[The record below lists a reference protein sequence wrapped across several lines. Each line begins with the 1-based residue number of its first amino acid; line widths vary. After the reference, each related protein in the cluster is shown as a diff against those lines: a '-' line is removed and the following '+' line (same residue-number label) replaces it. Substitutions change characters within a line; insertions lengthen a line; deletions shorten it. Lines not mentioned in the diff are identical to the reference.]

1 VLKLDVPWGLP
12 RAWEVSS
19 RGTLDSRTLLIGR
32 LSEMPV
38 PFFEGGSFVDG
49 LREDE
54 RMSGLAPVT
63 SRGDRELGAIAQCG
77 LRFAFPLEG
86 VPDPPEEEPALADV
100 TQVVVLLSDTDAAA
114 RWFMTQTCRFED
126 LEGQEVGE
134 TLYRRVDV
142 EITLTGLGEEAAV
155 VVAHTE
161 SADTPFCETYINF
174 RTGRLFGSVG
184 ASTYKELEVPPQL
197 RKLWQT
203 GSCPGWKASSPRT
216 MADQVASPT
225 VATRAARGGRARS
238 AHGRVLHGGPRQPAN
253 PPNRALEP
261 APDAGLR
268 PAEHP
273 PMDPPTRSR

>member
-1 VLKLDVPWGLP
+1 VRERRVKRASSSSDLVPSRSAGRIGLSAKGWHP
-12 RAWEVSS
+12 PASS
-19 RGTLDSRTLLIGR
+19 RRMGVTSGAPARDLLRLTRARKRAQTRCAVGLASRLGSLRSRDARLKDPLIGR

-86 VPDPPEEEPALADV
+86 VPDLPEEEPALADV

-114 RWFMTQTCRFED
+114 RWFMTQTRRFED

-142 EITLTGLGEEAAV
+142 EITLTGLGEEATD

-184 ASTYKELEVPPQL
+184 ASTYKELEVRPQL
-197 RKLWQT
+197 RKL
-203 GSCPGWKASSPRT
+203 
-216 MADQVASPT
+216 AD
-225 VATRAARGGRARS
+225 RF
-238 AHGRVLHGGPRQPAN
+238 L
-253 PPNRALEP
+253 
-261 APDAGLR
+261 
-268 PAEHP
+268 
-273 PMDPPTRSR
+273 SRMESILTENDG